1 MKIVKVIFFAFAFAV
16 MTLSAQAQQK
26 EEVLASGA
34 YQIDLAKSVSIFP
47 NPAVEYLHVK
57 FENPI
62 AKKSRLTVHNIIG
75 NILEVES
82 EMIDD
87 HEIRLKV
94 KDLPVGYYLLA
105 VRDEDSNGRST
116 MKFLKR

>member
-1 MKIVKVIFFAFAFAV
+1 MKIVKAIFFASAFAV
-16 MTLSAQAQQK
+16 MAISGQAQQK
-26 EEVLASGA
+26 EEVLSSGT
-34 YQIDLAKSVSIFP
+34 YQIDLSKSVSIFP

-75 NILEVES
+75 NILDVES
-82 EMIDD
+82 EMIDE

-105 VRDEDSNGRST
+105 VRDDDSNSRST
-116 MKFLKR
+116 LKFLKR